1 MSLPFPEHPLRHALT
16 AELHVRNF
24 DPLRTPARVLGLAYL
39 CGRRGTGRQ
48 VEHLRR
54 LLAHYGQSLPEDPG
68 LKFSA
73 DIGDLCMRWE
83 RHTEFITLSLTQ
95 PLSPSY
101 PDDLDAPFSTNPIDL
116 LPAEWLRTIPGQV
129 VSSVLLVIES
139 ADMPEREPEALRT
152 LFDGH
157 PVIGA
162 EVAGGAGKVFADMR
176 IHADGYG
183 HILVRD
189 QGLSDGQA
197 GRLVRR
203 VLELNAYRAMAL
215 LGLPEAREAGAVLA
229 DADARLAEV
238 AAALNARDEG
248 GMASDQGL
256 ANERS
261 LLAELTALAAE
272 IETVAA
278 RTTSRFDA
286 TEAYYAVIRQR
297 LEQLRQTRI
306 QGLQTF
312 TEFLDARLA
321 PSVATCTAVKERQ
334 ENLAARAARLTG
346 LLRARVEI
354 GLQEQNRKLL
364 DSMDRRARLQLRLQ
378 ETVEGLSVIAIS
390 YYGVGLIGYLLKG
403 LDAGGLAIDTG
414 LALGIAAP
422 LVVAAAWLGLHRV
435 KHGIKQGAGDNAEQD

>member
-1 MSLPFPEHPLRHALT
+1 MSLPYPEHPLRHAVA

-24 DPLRTPARVLGLAYL
+24 DPVHAPARLVGLAYQ
-39 CGRRGTGRQ
+39 CGRRGSGLQ
-48 VEHLRR
+48 IAHLRR
-54 LLAHYGQSLPEDPG
+54 LLEHFGQSLPEDPG
-68 LKFSA
+68 LQFSTS
-73 DIGDLCMRWE
+73 IGELCLRWE

-95 PLSPSY
+95 PLSPQY
-101 PDDLDAPFSTNPIDL
+101 PDDLNAPFATNPIEL
-116 LPAEWLRTIPGQV
+116 LPTDWLRQIPGRV
-129 VSSVLLVIES
+129 VTSVLLVIES
-139 ADMPEREPEALRT
+139 ADMPEREPEALRA

-162 EVAGGAGKVFADMR
+162 EVAGGAGKVFSDMR

-215 LGLPEAREAGAVLA
+215 LGLPEARDASAVLA
-229 DADARLAEV
+229 DADTRLAEV

-248 GMASDQGL
+248 DMTSDGGL
-256 ANERS
+256 ADERS

-272 IETVAA
+272 IETIAA

-286 TEAYYAVIRQR
+286 TEAYYGVIRQR
-297 LEQLRQTRI
+297 LEQLRQSRI

-321 PSVATCTAVKERQ
+321 PAVATCTAVKLRQ

-354 GLQEQNRKLL
+354 GLQDQNRKLL

-390 YYGVGLIGYLLKG
+390 YYGLGVIGYLLKG
-403 LDAGGLAIDTG
+403 LDASGVAIDTG
-414 LALGIAAP
+414 LAMGIAAP
-422 LVVAAAWLGLHRV
+422 LVLVAAWFGLHRV
-435 KHGIKQGAGDNAEQD
+435 KQRVRGDAAED